1 MINGREQS
9 EKISENGRFN
19 LNGKKM
25 KKGKTKRGLKK
36 SKLVRRKRYREEEIK
51 EKEEMEDIERGYF
64 I

>member
-19 LNGKKM
+19 SNGKKT
-25 KKGKTKRGLKK
+25 KKGKTEREFKK
-36 SKLVRRKRYREEEIK
+36 NKPVRRKRCREKGIR
-51 EKEEMEDIERGYF
+51 EKEEMEDIKRGYF